1 MSTLSLPPLPVCPKD
16 DAVQLH
22 QSFKWLG
29 CDAKAV
35 ISIVAHRD
43 ATQRS
48 LIQHEY
54 KQLYS
59 EDLLKRLANELHGR
73 LETAVLM
80 WMHDPVGRD
89 ALVIRK
95 GLLPAVIDLCAA
107 TEVIC
112 SRTPSQIQLIKETYQ
127 YKFRVSLEQ
136 DIGKRTSGHHKK
148 LLLAYVTTPRYEGFE
163 VDMEMAKKDTKDL
176 HEAGEKIWA
185 ADDKTFIRIFSERS
199 RAQLAATCTAYQE
212 MYGGPLEKVLKHKTS
227 GKVQHGLLT
236 ILKCCINPA
245 EYFAKV
251 LRRAMKHNNDLT
263 LMRVIVTRT
272 EYDMQYIKAEYLKKY
287 KKTLDGV
294 VHSATS
300 GYYRTFLLA
309 LLGPKC

>member
-1 MSTLSLPPLPVCPKD
+1 MSTLSLPPVPVFPKD
-16 DAVQLH
+16 DAVQIH
-22 QSFKWLG
+22 QAFKWLG

-35 ISIVAHRD
+35 ISIIAHRD

-54 KQLYS
+54 KELYS
-59 EDLLKRLANELHGR
+59 EDLLKRLASELHGR
-73 LETAVLM
+73 LETAMLM

-89 ALVIRK
+89 AIVIRK

-127 YKFRVSLEQ
+127 YKFGVSIEQ
-136 DIGKRTSGHHKK
+136 DIGKHTSGHHKK
-148 LLLAYVTTPRYEGFE
+148 LLVAYVTTPRYEGFE
-163 VDMEMAKKDTKDL
+163 VDMEMAMKDAKDMY
-176 HEAGEKIWA
+176 EAGEKRWV
-185 ADDKTFIRIFSERS
+185 ADDKTFIRILSERS
-199 RAQLAATCTAYQE
+199 SAQLAATCTAYHDL
-212 MYGGPLEKVLKHKTS
+212 YGGPLQKVVKGKTS
-227 GKVQHGLLT
+227 GKLQHGLLT
-236 ILKCCINPA
+236 ILKCSLNPA

-251 LRRAMKHNNDLT
+251 LRKAMKNSDDLT

-272 EYDMQYIKAEYLKKY
+272 ENDMQYVKAEYLRKY
-287 KKTLDGV
+287 KKTLDDA

-300 GYYRTFLLA
+300 GHYRTFLLA